1 MSSEVL
7 TSVFV
12 VPPSPVS
19 ASTPDPSDPCSSYSV
34 LNATWRA
41 TTNRDAN
48 PLRCDSDVQWQG
60 WYLLVHGEHSVR
72 MAESCVPTYSCG
84 TAAPLWLHGSHPT
97 PEDGIVTR
105 QVCLSYR
112 GVCCFPLS
120 VPVPAIQVKACPG
133 NYTVYKFLN
142 PLYCHVAY
150 CADLSLKGF
159 LPRTISNWSSEA
171 LSTAT
176 SPPAPLNNSYAFLPR
191 SPPPPTADHVVG
203 MRLTVS
209 SAEHL
214 NETAVEEQILKPLR
228 DLLRERGVDVS
239 GIRLRRFYQTEP

>member
-1 MSSEVL
+1 MHIATFYIPYIHCILAIKYYRFYCFRSEMGIVCVYVCVSSYGHVYAPP
-7 TSVFV
+7 TV

-105 QVCLSYR
+105 QVCSAMM
-112 GVCCFPLS
+112 F
-120 VPVPAIQVKACPG
+120 VKAESFEPLLDVNDG
-133 NYTVYKFLN
+133 KRVTPVELIFSFL
-142 PLYCHVAY
+142 
-150 CADLSLKGF
+150 F
-159 LPRTISNWSSEA
+159 LFA
-171 LSTAT
+171 LSMW
-176 SPPAPLNNSYAFLPR
+176 P
-191 SPPPPTADHVVG
+191 
-203 MRLTVS
+203 
-209 SAEHL
+209 
-214 NETAVEEQILKPLR
+214 
-228 DLLRERGVDVS
+228 
-239 GIRLRRFYQTEP
+239 